1 MKSQG
6 VWEAMFDGSDDNGFD
21 FSAPLETVLL
31 VIHLTSCELRF
42 H

>member
-1 MKSQG
+1 
-6 VWEAMFDGSDDNGFD
+6 MFDASYDNVFD